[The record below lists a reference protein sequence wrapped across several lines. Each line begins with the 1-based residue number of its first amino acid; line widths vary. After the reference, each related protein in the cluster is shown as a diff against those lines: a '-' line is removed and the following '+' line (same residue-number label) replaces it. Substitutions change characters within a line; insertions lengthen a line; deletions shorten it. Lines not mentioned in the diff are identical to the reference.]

1 MALFIYADYNLCQA
15 MCAPETRPKQ
25 SGLCADEPHFSYL
38 GPWHADLIP
47 IDRRKCVLFVNDKT
61 LLNFTVPDLSR
72 AQIRELDQLFKN
84 YLNCVLADAGIPE
97 ADRGGILSEYGE
109 VGHAGT
115 NSNSV
120 QGVHKYPDIQACV
133 PAPFDGGGTGWGSCH

>member
-1 MALFIYADYNLCQA
+1 

-25 SGLCADEPHFSYL
+25 SDLCADEPHFSYL

-109 VGHAGT
+109 VGDAGT
-115 NSNSV
+115 SSKSV
-120 QGVHKYPDIQACV
+120 LGYISIPTFR
-133 PAPFDGGGTGWGSCH
+133 PAFPPPLKGAGQGGGRVIELFY